1 MSQLQEVTVRVSQEG
16 DASYLVSWLM
26 DPKILC
32 WFPLDSSREIED
44 AVKVWLSYVLCESAY
59 TGCIDGVPCGMAVL
73 YLNRYKKLK
82 HQSLFAIIVDEKFR
96 GRGVGTKIF
105 EKLKQDAKEKFGVE
119 LLHLEVYEGNPAQA
133 LYERLGFKVYGRQE
147 EFLKEKDGTY
157 RNKINMQL
165 DL

>member
-1 MSQLQEVTVRVSQEG
+1 MSQLQEVTVRLSQEG
-16 DASYLVSWLM
+16 DAPYLASWLT

-32 WFPLDSSREIED
+32 WFPLDSAREIED
-44 AVKVWLSYVLCESAY
+44 AVKIWLSYALCESAY
-59 TGCIDGVPCGMAVL
+59 TGCMDGVPCGMAVL